1 MVLGVCQQETQ
12 FRSLWQSRKRLL
24 WTVTCSNYSQTTVTV
39 TYQWTSISHLILGI
53 KTASNQSQINK
64 WSASYISYKWGTT
77 RICCCMPCYDSV
89 QLWCQ
94 QCSNRSIS
102 PTRWAHSSK
111 HAEWCVCVWDRLT
124 DRHCTMPIINLQNS
138 IVILWHSS
146 LVWTDISTWS
156 PNKIKCKRRINKT
169 VFTD

>member
-12 FRSLWQSRKRLL
+12 FRSLWESSKRLL
-24 WTVTCSNYSQTTVTV
+24 WAVTCSNYSQTTITV

-53 KTASNQSQINK
+53 ETASNQSQINK
-64 WSASYISYKWGTT
+64 WSASYVSCKWGTT

-94 QCSNRSIS
+94 LCSNWSIS

-111 HAEWCVCVWDRLT
+111 HVERCVCMGQTNRQT
-124 DRHCTMPIINLQNS
+124 PYHANNKFTNS
-138 IVILWHSS
+138 IVIIWHSS
-146 LVWTDISTWS
+146 LVCTDISTWS
-156 PNKIKCKRRINKT
+156 AIKLNVKEE
-169 VFTD
+169 